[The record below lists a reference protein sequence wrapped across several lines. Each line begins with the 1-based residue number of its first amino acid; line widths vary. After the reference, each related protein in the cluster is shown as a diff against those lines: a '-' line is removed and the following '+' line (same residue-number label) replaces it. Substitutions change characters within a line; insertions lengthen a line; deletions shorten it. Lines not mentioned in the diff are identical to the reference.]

1 MTSDADKFR
10 EGEVAIAALTSTIEI
25 ISRTRMDIL
34 GGLFE
39 VNGLIDTL
47 CAARKTV
54 KKNIG
59 KRD

>member
-39 VNGLIDTL
+39 VSELIDAL